1 MINFGERLKK
11 LKDRRQGSAQLFAL
25 NNGNESFAS
34 FSDFRPN
41 EFYENV
47 RESDSIKYV
56 IGAMASVNTASTNV
70 SIQEGER
77 VANTLIGM
85 LNTSGISTEFKLQGS
100 VALDIHIEGHSDV
113 DMLILKKDV
122 LLVQRPALPSTNYID
137 APDQRDMIVQVKEIR
152 LVSEEKLTSRY
163 HQATVDCSNKK
174 SISISGGSLA
184 RKVDIVPG
192 CWFDTHD
199 YQRSGQQYD
208 RIVKI
213 YDKLENKFIE
223 NRPFLHI
230 KKVEDKDQCYSGN
243 LKKVVRLMKNIV
255 ADMPDY
261 KKNKAKKLSSFDLT
275 SIAYHMDEE
284 LNCSEY
290 LPLLLVERLHVWLDK
305 LMDDKNLRDSL
316 LVPDATR
323 AVFNNDEKSE
333 ALDILSNEVCDLF
346 TSIYQDIYPNDFTK
360 DVNKLITK
368 SIVIGFS

>member
-1 MINFGERLKK
+1 MINFGDRLKK

-25 NNGNESFAS
+25 NSGNESFSS
-34 FSDFRPN
+34 FYDSRPN

-56 IGAMASVNTASTNV
+56 IGAMAPVNPTSTNV

-77 VANTLIGM
+77 VANTLISM

-122 LLVQRPALPSTNYID
+122 LLVQQPILSSTSYID
-137 APDQRDMIVQVKEIR
+137 APDKRDMITQVKEIR

-163 HQATVDCSNKK
+163 HQANVNCSNRK

-199 YQRSGQQYD
+199 YQRSRQQHD

-213 YDKLENKFIE
+213 YDKSEHKFIE

-230 KKVEDKDQCYSGN
+230 KKVEDKDQYYSGN
-243 LKKVVRLMKNIV
+243 LKKIVRLMKNIV

-275 SIAYHMDEE
+275 SIAYHMDEK

-290 LPLLLVERLHVWLDK
+290 LPLLLVERLHIWLEK
-305 LMDDKNLRDSL
+305 LIDDKHLRDSL

-323 AVFNNDEKSE
+323 AVFNNDEKNE
-333 ALDILSNEVCDLF
+333 ALDILSNEVSDLF
-346 TSIYQDIYPNDFTK
+346 SSIYQDIYPNDFTK
-360 DVNKLITK
+360 DVSKLITK
-368 SIVIGFS
+368 SIVTGFS

>member
-25 NNGNESFAS
+25 NSGNESLAY
-34 FSDFRPN
+34 FSDLRPS

-56 IGAMASVNTASTNV
+56 IGAMAPVNPTSTSV

-77 VANTLIGM
+77 VANTLISM

-122 LLVQRPALPSTNYID
+122 ILVQRPTLPSTNYTA
-137 APDQRDMIVQVKEIR
+137 APDQRDMITQIKEIR
-152 LVSEEKLTSRY
+152 LVSEDKLTSRY
-163 HQATVDCSNKK
+163 HQAEVDCSNKK

-213 YDKLENKFIE
+213 YDKSEHKFIE

-230 KKVEDKDQCYSGN
+230 KKVEDRDYYYAGN
-243 LKKVVRLMKNIV
+243 LKKIVRLMKNIV

-261 KKNKAKKLSSFDLT
+261 KKNKARKLSSFDLT
-275 SIAYHMDEE
+275 SIAYHMDGK
-284 LNCSEY
+284 LSCSEH
-290 LPLLLVERLHVWLDK
+290 LPLLLVERLHLWLEE
-305 LMDDKNLRDSL
+305 LRGNENLRNSL
-316 LVPDATR
+316 LVPDTTR
-323 AVFNNDEKSE
+323 AIFNNNEKNE
-333 ALDILSNEVCDLF
+333 ALDILSSEVSDLF
-346 TSIYQDIYPNDFTK
+346 TSIYQDLYPDDFIK
-360 DVNKLITK
+360 DIRKLITK
-368 SIVIGFS
+368 SVAI